1 MEEQKLNSFRS
12 QLLRLKTELENL
24 SQSSS
29 EQAKPVTLDQT
40 SVGRLSRMD
49 SIQGQQM
56 AIELKRRRQSQLA
69 KIKAALKRIDDGTF
83 GQCFK
88 CKEAIGFER
97 LDFDPTTALCIQC
110 ASGT

>member
-1 MEEQKLNSFRS
+1 MESDDLNYFKDKL
-12 QLLRLKTELENL
+12 LALKEELESL
-24 SQSSS
+24 KSSS
-29 EQAKPVTLDQT
+29 QESTKPVTLDQT

-56 AIELKRRRQSQLA
+56 ALEQRRRRQAQLSR
-69 KIKAALKRIDDGTF
+69 ISGALKRIDDGTF